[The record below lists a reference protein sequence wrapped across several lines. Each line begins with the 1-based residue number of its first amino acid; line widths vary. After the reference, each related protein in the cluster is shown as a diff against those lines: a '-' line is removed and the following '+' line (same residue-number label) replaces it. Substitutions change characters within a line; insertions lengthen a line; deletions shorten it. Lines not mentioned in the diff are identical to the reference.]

1 MAKRRRRNG
10 SLLETDA
17 VALSVEHAR
26 CSQSH
31 KASGLRAYAFV
42 GLLAGDAI
50 LLLFL
55 LQNAIRIR
63 ADLLALHMGEPGR
76 QIPQAIEIFVLYAR
90 FSFVGW
96 LFVGLPIALFLPARF
111 IARLPWA
118 LRLFAG
124 AALGPLALFL
134 IFMLA
139 SDSSRAALAH
149 GHILPGMFTN
159 TASLWPFSILVSTVS
174 FVLYAALLRKEKVME
189 VG

>member
-1 MAKRRRRNG
+1 MPLLCRLNTHAAVNPIKR
-10 SLLETDA
+10 L
-17 VALSVEHAR
+17 
-26 CSQSH
+26 
-31 KASGLRAYAFV
+31 AYAFV

-118 LRLFAG
+118 LRLFVG

-139 SDSSRAALAH
+139 SDSNRAALAH